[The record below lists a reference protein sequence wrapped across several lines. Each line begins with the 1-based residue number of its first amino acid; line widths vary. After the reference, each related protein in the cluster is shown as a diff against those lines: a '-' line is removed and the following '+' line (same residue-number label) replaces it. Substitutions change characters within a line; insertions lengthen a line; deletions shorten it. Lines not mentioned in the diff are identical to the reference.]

1 MKAVIIQRPR
11 HASYVDT
18 DRPRAGEGQVLARVA
33 SVGICMS
40 DVELLEGTRPDAYVT
55 YPVQPGHEWCGTV
68 AELGAGVS
76 GLRVGQRVAVEGH
89 NFCRTC
95 FWCRRG
101 ETNLCETYAE
111 FGFTLPG
118 GYAEFVAVRADL
130 AHPFADLVPF
140 DVAALT
146 EPAAC
151 AGHGVLR
158 AQIQPG
164 DTVVVIGPGTI
175 GLLALA
181 WARLFTPRHLV
192 VVGRSAKNET
202 IARAMGATAYVA
214 SPNDAA
220 ALVRQLT
227 GGRGADVVFEATGN
241 RASIPVAIDVTRR
254 GGTLV
259 LEGIGGATAVEPMD
273 TDAFCLKNLHVHGIF
288 AYASRHFVHALRLI
302 ENGLLDVSP
311 LITHKFPLA
320 EYQRAFDLLKNQNES
335 VVKVLLNP

>member
-1 MKAVIIQRPR
+1 MKAVIIQQPR
-11 HASYVDT
+11 HASYIET
-18 DRPRAGEGQVLARVA
+18 DRPRAGEGQVLVRVA

-40 DVELLEGTRPDAYVT
+40 DVELLEGTRPDAYVA

-68 AELGAGVS
+68 AELGDGVS
-76 GLRVGQRVAVEGH
+76 GVTVGQRVAVEGH

-118 GYAEFVAVRADL
+118 GYAEYVAARADL
-130 AHPFADLVPF
+130 VHPFSDALPY

-151 AGHGVLR
+151 AGHGIVR
-158 AQIQPG
+158 AQIQAG

-181 WARLFTPRHLV
+181 WAKLYAPRHLV
-192 VVGRSAKNET
+192 VVGRSTRNES
-202 IARAMGATAYVA
+202 IARAMGATHYVTTA
-214 SPNDAA
+214 RDAVS
-220 ALVRQLT
+220 LVRELT

-241 RASIPVAIDVTRR
+241 RASIPVAIDVARR

-273 TDAFCLKNLHVHGIF
+273 TDVFCLKSLHVHGIF
-288 AYASRHFVHALRLI
+288 AYASEHFVQALHLI
-302 ENGLLDVSP
+302 ENGRLDVSP
-311 LITHKFPLA
+311 LITHTFPLS
-320 EYQRAFDLLKNQNES
+320 EYERAFDLLRSRSER
-335 VVKVLLNP
+335 VVKVVLNP